1 MAISANEVK
10 KLKDLTNAGMM
21 DCKRALE
28 DANGD
33 MDKALKILKE
43 KGLADAKK
51 RSDRETKEGGVY
63 IKQQNNG
70 VAICLLS
77 CETDFVSGNEVFKNA
92 TNKILDG
99 ILQTKKDFDDS
110 FNEYIQEVVAQTK
123 ENVGLK
129 VSKYIALKDNQYAGI
144 YIHGTNR
151 IGVVTV
157 LELEDSKIKDKSEL
171 KEMALDLCLHITA
184 SAPFYIDQSEVP
196 QNEINEQKDIFT
208 KQMADSGK
216 PANIVENIVK
226 GKIQK
231 HFSEICFLD
240 QKFVKDDKIT
250 VKEYIDS
257 VSKKLG
263 SKIKVVSFVR
273 HMVGV

>member
-1 MAISANEVK
+1 
-10 KLKDLTNAGMM
+10 
-21 DCKRALE
+21 
-28 DANGD
+28 
-33 MDKALKILKE
+33 
-43 KGLADAKK
+43 
-51 RSDRETKEGGVY
+51 
-63 IKQQNNG
+63 
-70 VAICLLS
+70 
-77 CETDFVSGNEVFKNA
+77 
-92 TNKILDG
+92 
-99 ILQTKKDFDDS
+99 
-110 FNEYIQEVVAQTK
+110 
-123 ENVGLK
+123 
-129 VSKYIALKDNQYAGI
+129 
-144 YIHGTNR
+144 
-151 IGVVTV
+151 
-157 LELEDSKIKDKSEL
+157 
-171 KEMALDLCLHITA
+171 MALDLCLHITA

-208 KQMADSGK
+208 KQMADSGN